1 MTTRK
6 TPPAIPGTPSA
17 VAAAREAQAAPA
29 PVAPAAPAGK
39 PPQGGT
45 GGGVGG
51 EAPAVRA
58 IVGTAAARGF
68 LTSKRKRSQT
78 AAVRPSA
85 SGPSG
90 GTPNARQQ
98 QQQPPPSLLRGASST
113 GVPVTTQ
120 ARNNSWAAAPASAAI
135 AGVGLGTFG
144 GATAAPAAGP
154 GPARASGGVAER
166 VVPADGQARAA
177 AGRRPAVA
185 VPSSCQPVNGAPPG
199 AGSVGVGV
207 GGVGVGVG
215 GGVGGGGGGDLNRPD
230 LAAVQQRRVAQQRAM
245 PTPVVPS
252 SAPVAAPATPAS
264 SATTYPSGGARAA
277 SLALGESSSANAA
290 ASAQDSTRGK
300 AAVGSQGGAI
310 STGKGGVE
318 PWDEDDQDRGT
329 AYGGGGGQGRAAVG
343 GGGGGEVV
351 DPWLTSPSGILSAG
365 DREDIAYEVKEKAA
379 GTGEDTVVLLL
390 RKTEVSVL
398 LAASFARIFVHRF
411 PFGTFEFLTR
421 SGVVCRCFP
430 ERLKDLGEGSP
441 TYQPLQQYRQPDSR
455 DRLLFSRSQS
465 HTHPMSPYL
474 VLARQRVLCNAAAA
488 AATAAAAA
496 ATLDPGIAGASGR
509 RRVLIPPALRVLRAS
524 RRRHSHSGQP
534 PVPAPPQV
542 PGAVEQVS
550 QPLVLGFGV

>member
-6 TPPAIPGTPSA
+6 IPPAIPGTPSA

-29 PVAPAAPAGK
+29 RAAPAAPAGK
-39 PPQGGT
+39 PPQGGS

-78 AAVRPSA
+78 AAVRPSS

-90 GTPNARQQ
+90 GAPNARQQ
-98 QQQPPPSLLRGASST
+98 QQQQQPPPSSLRGASST

-120 ARNNSWAAAPASAAI
+120 ARNNSGAAAPASAATAAI
-135 AGVGLGTFG
+135 GLGIFG
-144 GATAAPAAGP
+144 GATALPAAGP
-154 GPARASGGVAER
+154 GPARASRGIAER

-185 VPSSCQPVNGAPPG
+185 VPSSYQPVNGAPPA
-199 AGSVGVGV
+199 AGSV
-207 GGVGVGVG
+207 
-215 GGVGGGGGGDLNRPD
+215 GGGDLNRPD
-230 LAAVQQRRVAQQRAM
+230 LAAIEQRQVAQERVV
-245 PTPVVPS
+245 PTPVVPG

-277 SLALGESSSANAA
+277 SLALGKSSCANAA

-318 PWDEDDQDRGT
+318 PWDEDDQDGGT

-351 DPWLTSPSGILSAG
+351 DPWVTSPSGILSAG
-365 DREDIAYEVKEKAA
+365 DREDIAYEVKEKAVR
-379 GTGEDTVVLLL
+379 TGEDTVVLLL
-390 RKTEVSVL
+390 RKTEGLPEPLVGVEFSSLRLSVSFERRDDAVL
-398 LAASFARIFVHRF
+398 TLASLLYLH
-411 PFGTFEFLTR
+411 P
-421 SGVVCRCFP
+421 
-430 ERLKDLGEGSP
+430 LK
-441 TYQPLQQYRQPDSR
+441 Y
-455 DRLLFSRSQS
+455 
-465 HTHPMSPYL
+465 
-474 VLARQRVLCNAAAA
+474 RVL
-488 AATAAAAA
+488 
-496 ATLDPGIAGASGR
+496 SSK
-509 RRVLIPPALRVLRAS
+509 PPYTRGYTSL
-524 RRRHSHSGQP
+524 
-534 PVPAPPQV
+534 VPAP
-542 PGAVEQVS
+542 
-550 QPLVLGFGV
+550 F